1 MVDRGVSQAYPVARG
16 QRAAHRAHGEREQV
30 RILYKIAGWC
40 IAGVLLLARST
51 CARHNHGDPRP
62 ALRADG
68 RCFVYA
74 ILHAH
79 QIGAMYVSDDRIG
92 AMVSA
97 SKDGDLLAPSLVA
110 RGLVPARGSTGKRK
124 STGKRDGDKG
134 GGAALGVLLSLLR
147 RGIPAL
153 LAVDGPQGPRGVV
166 HQGAAIL
173 AHETGSPVIPAVA
186 VPTKR
191 WILSGTWDR
200 FQIPKPFSAV
210 HVFYGE
216 PIEPGADGGQAY
228 TSAAIGRALD
238 ALEAEH
244 DPEEYAIC
252 QSLTR

>member
-1 MVDRGVSQAYPVARG
+1 M
-16 QRAAHRAHGEREQV
+16 
-30 RILYKIAGWC
+30 RILYKMAGWC
-40 IAGVLLLARST
+40 LAGVLLLARST
-51 CARHNHGDPRP
+51 CTRHNHGDSRA
-62 ALRADG
+62 ALRGDG

-97 SKDGDLLAPSLVA
+97 SKDGDLLAPSLLV

-134 GGAALGVLLSLLR
+134 GGAALGVLLDLMNK
-147 RGIPAL
+147 GVPVL

-166 HQGAAIL
+166 HMGAAIL

-210 HVFYGE
+210 HVFYGA
-216 PIEPGADGGQAY
+216 PIEPDADGDQER
-228 TSAAIGRALD
+228 TSAAIARALD
-238 ALEAEH
+238 GLEAEH

-252 QSLTR
+252 QSLAAG